1 MRERARVASVSLP
14 HAGDWLVVA
23 PLIALGL
30 HLRPQEF
37 VLAVKYRLGLAVFDQ
52 AGPCPACL
60 KQSDVL
66 GDHVM
71 CCGTG
76 GERIARHNHLRDA
89 IFDTAAAAGLGPVKE
104 GRFLLPGCDRRPADV
119 LLHNW
124 AQGRDAALD
133 VTVVTPMRQDLVEQA
148 ATNPGHAL
156 SAKYDEKL
164 NGAEELCRRQGM
176 AFFPLA
182 AETFGGWHRVGGRG
196 RSRNLA
202 LRLPGTRD
210 RKRARRSTTSGV
222 AWEFCCSGEMLRF
235 WETGSPTS
243 HHHKLMD

>member
-23 PLIALGL
+23 PLVALGL

-66 GDHVM
+66 GDHAM

-133 VTVVTPMRQDLVEQA
+133 VTVVTPMRQDLVEEA
-148 ATNPGHAL
+148 ASTPGHVL
-156 SAKYDEKL
+156 VLTLKL
-164 NGAEELCRRQGM
+164 
-176 AFFPLA
+176 
-182 AETFGGWHRVGGRG
+182 V
-196 RSRNLA
+196 S
-202 LRLPGTRD
+202 
-210 RKRARRSTTSGV
+210 ARRSQSRSQARARLSLPQRNDSAKILSRQFHLGITSQSFIPVG
-222 AWEFCCSGEMLRF
+222 
-235 WETGSPTS
+235 P
-243 HHHKLMD
+243 

>member
-1 MRERARVASVSLP
+1 MEESLRGVSQKQISYKVDLYQQQVWQQEFEEDEVRERARVASVSLP

-23 PLIALGL
+23 PLLALGL

-66 GDHVM
+66 GDHAM

-133 VTVVTPMRQDLVEQA
+133 VTVVTPMR
-148 ATNPGHAL
+148 
-156 SAKYDEKL
+156 
-164 NGAEELCRRQGM
+164 
-176 AFFPLA
+176 
-182 AETFGGWHRVGGRG
+182 
-196 RSRNLA
+196 
-202 LRLPGTRD
+202 
-210 RKRARRSTTSGV
+210 
-222 AWEFCCSGEMLRF
+222 
-235 WETGSPTS
+235 
-243 HHHKLMD
+243 